1 MKKSF
6 PRFSADP
13 ESQLPFYPFTSFVFR
28 YFFRK
33 KPVETEAF
41 CLLPAEKIAMCEAA
55 AFTRVHCKDNEKHV
69 WLLQGWKKARYFQ
82 PYPKMKKN
90 TTKKLWKLQQ
100 DLT

>member
-55 AFTRVHCKDNEKHV
+55 AFTRVHRKDNEKHV
-69 WLLQGWKKARYFQ
+69 WLLQGLKKSAILSTLSQ
-82 PYPKMKKN
+82 SEKKN
-90 TTKKLWKLQQ
+90 TTKKYIYIYA
-100 DLT
+100 